1 MATMDTQFVN
11 QLVYDYMAKV
21 DWKLADNFKK
31 QAKVTQKLPPGS
43 PSIVDIFKHFKE
55 TSKEIK
61 RKHAHTEEESSPKKA
76 KQNLAPDSSADTKKV
91 GSERETVK
99 VEVKA
104 DTKTVEQT
112 KIFIKNIGRKV
123 VYEDI
128 QDKVEQFG
136 KVTKFVNTG
145 RGFCFLVFSSA
156 ESANA
161 CVSALNNSEIAG
173 KTVQMNINV
182 KNNKKKTEAA
192 PTGKETTEALNGEKV
207 SKPKIKAEADPKST
221 AEKKV
226 KPEADP
232 KSTAE
237 KKSKK
242 PQVVENFRLFVNNV
256 SRETT
261 QDDLKSA
268 FAAHGT
274 VTETYNPG
282 KGFAFVNFSNEE
294 EAQAAIEAL
303 DEKNVCGREIKCYI
317 AKRRFRRAEVK
328 TEKLQ

>member
-1 MATMDTQFVN
+1 MDTQFVN

-173 KTVQMNINV
+173 KTIQMNINV

>member
-1 MATMDTQFVN
+1 MDTQFVN

-55 TSKEIK
+55 TSKEFK

-192 PTGKETTEALNGEKV
+192 PTGKDATEALNGKKV
-207 SKPKIKAEADPKST
+207 SKSKVKPEADPKP
-221 AEKKV
+221 KV

-232 KSTAE
+232 KSTVE

-242 PQVVENFRLFVNNV
+242 PQPVENFRLFVNNV
-256 SRETT
+256 ARETT